1 MTLVK
6 LSDLEKAKID
16 WKQNFKVSLLS
27 QNDIEFKLDQAP
39 TIPVFEV
46 KFVEQTRLE
55 FNMNLRPEINKI

>member
-6 LSDLEKAKID
+6 LSDLEKAQID